1 MICFRAGR
9 GAPLVAALVLGLA
22 IGAPAA
28 VRGAPAADGSPEGMR
43 GPGPSRLDPPAVD
56 TAAGPVLRPLGLDEA
71 LAEARR
77 GNPDLR
83 EARLAR
89 ESAHAA
95 ARMAGSALLPGI
107 ELDVGVQ
114 RSNDPVFAFGTKLR
128 QQRFGAADLALD
140 ALNHPSALND
150 WSTGVGVRWNVLDPT
165 LWARRAA
172 AGHGATAVGWQAV
185 RAGQGAELGTRVLYW
200 RAVGAAAGVRA
211 TAAAEAA
218 ARSTVERFRKREERG
233 LLTHAD
239 VLRAEAEL
247 ASARATRVE
256 AERGRDDA
264 RSALGLALGWS
275 PDTVPVPSDTLTAP
289 EGEPNSGEPGAFDP
303 TARPDLR
310 ARAEVVQAGRARQ
323 AAAVA
328 AFIPR
333 VEAFAGYQRYADAP
347 FGGDGDAWSA
357 GVMLRWTVFAG
368 LSRPAALDRAR
379 AERETAELQYARAR
393 REARA
398 EVTSARRAVDAALR
412 GVEATRAA
420 REAATEA
427 RDLMRRRFEEGLMSA
442 TDLLDAE
449 ARASAARSR
458 AVDALAGYH
467 EALARLRFALGRTTG
482 EEQP

>member
-1 MICFRAGR
+1 MIAGRRAVEGVVVAVAFALAVAAPTSLRAWQAAGSGGASGREGAGR
-9 GAPLVAALVLGLA
+9 GPDTVAADTTGGAVLRTLGL
-22 IGAPAA
+22 
-28 VRGAPAADGSPEGMR
+28 E
-43 GPGPSRLDPPAVD
+43 
-56 TAAGPVLRPLGLDEA
+56 EA

-107 ELDVGVQ
+107 ELDVGLQ

-140 ALNHPSALND
+140 ALNHPSPLND
-150 WSTGVGVRWNVLDPT
+150 WSTGVGVRWSVLDPT
-165 LWARRAA
+165 AWARRAA
-172 AGHGATAVGWQAV
+172 AGHGATAAGWQAV
-185 RAGQGAELGTRVLYW
+185 RAGQGAELSTRVLYW
-200 RAVGAAAGVRA
+200 RAVGAEAGVGAAR
-211 TAAAEAA
+211 AAEDA

-247 ASARATRVE
+247 ASARADRVD

-289 EGEPNSGEPGAFDP
+289 EPPPRAGPTFDAA
-303 TARPDLR
+303 ARADLR
-310 ARAEVVQAGRARQ
+310 ARAEVVRADRSRQ
-323 AAAVA
+323 DAAVA
-328 AFIPR
+328 SFLPR
-333 VEAFAGYQRYADAP
+333 IEAFAGYQRYADAP

-357 GVMLRWTVFAG
+357 GVMLRWTLFAG
-368 LSRPAALDRAR
+368 LSRPAALAQAR
-379 AERETAELQYARAR
+379 AERETAELQYSRAR

-398 EVTSARRAVDAALR
+398 EVSSARRAVEAARR

-420 REAATEA
+420 RVAATEA

-442 TDLLDAE
+442 TDLLAAE

-467 EALARLRFALGRTTG
+467 MALARLRFALGQSTG

>member
-1 MICFRAGR
+1 MMIGRVAG
-9 GAPLVAALVLGLA
+9 GAPLVAVLALAVA
-22 IGAPAA
+22 GASPAA
-28 VRGAPAADGSPEGMR
+28 ARALQAESATPADTTAGA
-43 GPGPSRLDPPAVD
+43 
-56 TAAGPVLRPLGLDEA
+56 VLRPLGLEEA

-83 EARLAR
+83 EAKLAR
-89 ESAHAA
+89 ESARAA

-107 ELDVGVQ
+107 ELDVGLQ

-140 ALNHPSALND
+140 ALNHPSPLND
-150 WSTGVGVRWNVLDPT
+150 WSTGVGVQWNLLDPT
-165 LWARRAA
+165 AWARRSA
-172 AGHGATAVGWQAV
+172 AGHGATAAGWQAV
-185 RAGQGAELGTRVLYW
+185 RAGQGAELSTRVLYW
-200 RAVGAAAGVRA
+200 RAVGAQAGVQAAR
-211 TAAAEAA
+211 AAEDA
-218 ARSTVERFRKREERG
+218 ARSTVERFRKRERHG

-247 ASARATRVE
+247 ASARANRVE

-275 PDTVPVPSDTLTAP
+275 PDTIPVPSDTLTAP
-289 EGEPNSGEPGAFDP
+289 DSEAGAAPTFDAE
-303 TARPDLR
+303 ARPDLR
-310 ARAEVVQAGRARQ
+310 ARAEIVAADRSRQ
-323 AAAVA
+323 SAAVA
-328 AFIPR
+328 AFLPR
-333 VEAFAGYQRYADAP
+333 IEAFAGYQRYADAP

-368 LSRPAALDRAR
+368 LSRPAALAQAR
-379 AERETAELQYARAR
+379 AERETAEVQYARAR

-398 EVTSARRAVDAALR
+398 QVMSARRAVEASLR
-412 GVEATRAA
+412 GVQATGAA
-420 REAATEA
+420 RVAATEA

-442 TDLLDAE
+442 TDLLAAE

-467 EALARLRFALGRTTG
+467 MALARLRFALGRTTG